1 LPIRRCVSP
10 RSFETIL
17 CLIAASAR
25 QQFGSL
31 QQRTFPIYFK
41 LNAIVSSG
49 LLFAWIRNHNTVI
62 AQLAHPTVPDVTQA
76 YALGAV
82 AIAHALNI
90 VWFGPATSKY
100 VTWQLYSF
108 APPHLFHRLLTVRLK
123 LEKEEGKDAHDPNV
137 SLSCDRCTCPTN
149 YCLKASTDMKKLNA
163 KFARL
168 HGYSS
173 LANLVAF
180 LSLVFHGLWIGS
192 YGIGA

>member
-1 LPIRRCVSP
+1 VSP

-17 CLIAASAR
+17 RLIAASAR

-31 QQRTFPIYFK
+31 QHRTFPVYFK
-41 LNAIVSSG
+41 LNALTSSG
-49 LLFAWIRNHNTVI
+49 LLFAWVRTHSIVI
-62 AQLAHPTVPDVTQA
+62 EHFARPTVPDVCQA

-82 AIAHALNI
+82 AIAHTLNI

-108 APPHLFHRLLTVRLK
+108 APPHLLHRLLTERLK

-137 SLSCDRCTCPTN
+137 CLSCDRCTCPTN
-149 YCLKASTDMKKLNA
+149 YCLKVSTDMKKLNA
-163 KFARL
+163 KFARV

-173 LANLVAF
+173 LANLIAF
-180 LSLVFHGLWIGS
+180 LALVFHGLWIGS